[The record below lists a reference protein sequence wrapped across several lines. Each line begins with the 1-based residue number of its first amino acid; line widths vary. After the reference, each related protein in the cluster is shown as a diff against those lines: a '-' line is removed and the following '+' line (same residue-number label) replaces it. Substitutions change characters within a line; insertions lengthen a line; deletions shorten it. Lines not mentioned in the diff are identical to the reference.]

1 MLGSVGELE
10 LFQNIKYFYLCLLLV
25 AYYHKKK
32 KKISLMDY

>member
-25 AYYHKKK
+25 AYYHAKFQ
-32 KKISLMDY
+32 KISLMDY